1 MSAKPKTPADKT
13 KSPARTGAIK
23 ADAVAQSGAT
33 TRVRAHLKS
42 TTKRNQAKRDSK

>member
-1 MSAKPKTPADKT
+1 MSAKPTTPANKT

-23 ADAVAQSGAT
+23 ASAVAKSGAN